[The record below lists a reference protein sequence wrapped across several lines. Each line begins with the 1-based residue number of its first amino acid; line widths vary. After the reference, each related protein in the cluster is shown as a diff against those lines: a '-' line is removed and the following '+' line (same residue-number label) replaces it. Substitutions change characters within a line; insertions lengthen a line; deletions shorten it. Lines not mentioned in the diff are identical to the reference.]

1 MPTEIADNVQV
12 SDEELVSRVLAG
24 ENAEFETLM
33 RRNNRRVYRVARAVL
48 HDDAE
53 AEDVAQEAYV
63 RAYQHLDQFQGR
75 SSFATWLISIA
86 FHEALAR
93 VRKSA
98 RHQEIDAMDESS
110 RDSLPELSVRNSS
123 PEQDASTSEIA
134 SLLEDSIDTLPDK
147 YRQVF
152 MLRDVEEMSTADT
165 AACLGI
171 SEENVKIRLYR
182 ARALMRK
189 KLYARAGAKNSAAF
203 QFMGERCDRLV
214 HTVMTRIAR
223 LEPAWKFGS
232 VVCNNKARLS

>member
-1 MPTEIADNVQV
+1 MPIDTADNVQV

-24 ENAEFETLM
+24 ESAEFETLM

-48 HDDAE
+48 RDDAE

-75 SSFATWLISIA
+75 ASFATWLTSIA

-93 VRKSA
+93 VRKRA
-98 RHQEIDAMDESS
+98 RQREIDAMDESS
-110 RDSLPELSVRNSS
+110 RDALPQLVVRDSS
-123 PEQDASTSEIA
+123 PEQSASVSEI
-134 SLLEDSIDTLPDK
+134 STLLEDSIDSLPDS

-152 MLRDVEEMSTADT
+152 MLRDVEEMSTVET

-171 SEENVKIRLYR
+171 SEENVKTRLHR

-189 KLYARAGAKNSAAF
+189 ELYARGAKSTAAF
-203 QFMGERCDRLV
+203 QFLGARCDRLV
-214 HTVMTRIAR
+214 HGVMARIAS
-223 LEPAWKFGS
+223 LEPGWRLGGS
-232 VVCNNKARLS
+232 MSRGSSNC

>member
-1 MPTEIADNVQV
+1 MPTETADNVQV

-24 ENAEFETLM
+24 ESAEFETLM

-53 AEDVAQEAYV
+53 AEEVAQEAYV

-75 SSFATWLISIA
+75 ASFATWLISIA

-93 VRKSA
+93 VRKRA
-98 RHQEIDAMDESS
+98 RQQEIDAMDESS
-110 RDSLPELSVRNSS
+110 RDSLPELSVRNGS
-123 PEQDASTSEIA
+123 PEQNASTSEIA
-134 SLLEDSIDTLPDK
+134 GLLEVSIDSLPDK

-171 SEENVKIRLYR
+171 SEENVKVRLHR

-189 KLYARAGAKNSAAF
+189 QLYMRAGARTSTAF
-203 QFMGERCDRLV
+203 QFLGERCDRLV
-214 HTVMTRIAR
+214 RHVMDRIKACTPVWGNTAR
-223 LEPAWKFGS
+223 D
-232 VVCNNKARLS
+232 C

>member
-1 MPTEIADNVQV
+1 MPTETADNVQV
-12 SDEELVSRVLAG
+12 SDEELVLRVLAG
-24 ENAEFETLM
+24 ESAEFETLM

-75 SSFATWLISIA
+75 ASFATWLISIA
-86 FHEALAR
+86 YHEALAR
-93 VRKSA
+93 VRKRA
-98 RHQEIDAMDESS
+98 RQQEIDAMDQSS
-110 RDSLPELSVRNSS
+110 RDSLPELSVRNGS
-123 PEQDASTSEIA
+123 PEQNASTSEIA
-134 SLLEDSIDTLPDK
+134 GLLEASIDSLPDK

-165 AACLGI
+165 AACLEI
-171 SEENVKIRLYR
+171 SEENVKVRLHR

-189 KLYARAGAKNSAAF
+189 QLYVRAGARNSAAF

-214 HTVMTRIAR
+214 HTVMAR
-223 LEPAWKFGS
+223 VAHLEPAWRSGS
-232 VVCNNKARLS
+232 ENTKARLS

>member
-1 MPTEIADNVQV
+1 MPTETADNVQV

-93 VRKSA
+93 VRKRA

-223 LEPAWKFGS
+223 LEPAWKVGP

>member
-1 MPTEIADNVQV
+1 MSDEIAGNAQV

-24 ENAEFETLM
+24 ESAVFETLM

-48 HDDAE
+48 RDDLE

-63 RAYQHLDQFQGR
+63 RAYEHLDQFQGR
-75 SSFATWLISIA
+75 ASFATWVTSIA

-93 VRKSA
+93 VRKRA
-98 RHQEIDAMDESS
+98 RQQEIDAMDESS
-110 RDSLPELSVRNSS
+110 RDSLPELSVRNGS
-123 PEQDASTSEIA
+123 PEQNASTSQIA
-134 SLLEDSIDTLPDK
+134 SLLESSIDSLPDK
-147 YRQVF
+147 YRQIF

-171 SEENVKIRLYR
+171 SEENVKVRLHR

-189 KLYARAGAKNSAAF
+189 QLYMRAGARTSTAF

-214 HTVMTRIAR
+214 QTVMTRIAR
-223 LEPAWKFGS
+223 LEPVWKI
-232 VVCNNKARLS
+232 RLEV